1 MEFDEDIENKLNVAD
16 VFLMHMGGGNVV
28 ATGSYS
34 RTAKRRQLTM
44 WHKFMCILGPVRRD
58 VVFFC
63 YFPWRW
69 FGVAL
74 ARWSR
79 ATKLSYVGLG

>member
-1 MEFDEDIENKLNVAD
+1 MEFDKDIENKLNVAD

-44 WHKFMCILGPVRRD
+44 
-58 VVFFC
+58 
-63 YFPWRW
+63 
-69 FGVAL
+69 
-74 ARWSR
+74 
-79 ATKLSYVGLG
+79 